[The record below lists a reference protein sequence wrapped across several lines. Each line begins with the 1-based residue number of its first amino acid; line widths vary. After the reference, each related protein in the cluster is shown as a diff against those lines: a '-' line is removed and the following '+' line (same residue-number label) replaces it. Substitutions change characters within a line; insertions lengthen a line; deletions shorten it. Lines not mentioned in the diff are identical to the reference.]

1 MKYIKTFTD
10 FKTLDLIGDSSE
22 EPELMKAKVIAYE
35 YMALTTYFMS
45 NGVPIKD
52 AIKKSTFPLE
62 IDIEPCSNLS
72 AINLK
77 MRMGIN
83 ASSKDPLGYEYIQY
97 PERLTL
103 KRL

>member
-1 MKYIKTFTD
+1 M
-10 FKTLDLIGDSSE
+10 IGDSSE
-22 EPELMKAKVIAYE
+22 ESELMKAKVIAYE
-35 YMALTTYFMS
+35 HIALQAGLPSYNIS
-45 NGVPIKD
+45 IKGVVKQC
-52 AIKKSTFPLE
+52 TFPLE